1 MIKTT
6 LIISALLFCVACNRV
21 PKQNEIYDV
30 NQLLIEDVI
39 AGYLKDMAFPTA
51 NYRVAEQE
59 DGTYII
65 TSYFDYTE
73 NGSDAPK
80 RFNYKSKLRY
90 IGGDCTDKKNW
101 ILVFLQEED

>member
-6 LIISALLFCVACNRV
+6 LFISALLFCVACNRI
-21 PKQNEIYDV
+21 PEQDEIYDV

-39 AGYLKDMAFPTA
+39 AGYLENMAFPTS
-51 NYRVAEQE
+51 NYIVDEQE

-73 NGSDAPK
+73 NGRNTLK

-90 IGGDCTDKKNW
+90 IGGNCTDKKNW
-101 ILVFLQEED
+101 ILVFLQEQD